1 MDDEKTPADGEKTIP
16 RERAGEADVRRV
28 RDENA
33 GTLRSAE
40 LDSRVAA
47 WLRFPLIVMI
57 VIIHVSLFY
66 WFPEDGGNW
75 FWGLFSRFFEQDRH
89 ADALAAIQLF
99 QNVLTRVAVP
109 LFFFIS
115 GYFYFY
121 KTENFDGSTWRAKTR
136 SRVKTLLVPYLVWN
150 FISAAQFF
158 LRWKFSPDGDA
169 GTLTDFLGWASGFR
183 GGDAD
188 VFVGENHPL
197 PGMVYFATAGTTVP
211 HEFLPRPLVGQFW
224 YVRDLFVVGLFSF
237 VWRPLL
243 KNRFSAA
250 ALLLAAGAAW
260 LAFGNDLHVNAQFMT
275 PGIFFFCAG
284 AAFSIHKIG
293 FSDCALPLRV
303 PATLVYAVLAFFDWR
318 WNALFGVNA
327 AFAHALT
334 HDFGIL
340 AGMIALVGW
349 AAAGVRAG
357 TLSANR
363 FLTSAV
369 FFIFGMH
376 AVAARIFERTL
387 LRLLPNDSSAWIL
400 VGFAAFALFAL
411 AFSLLAFWLVER
423 FVPVLLVPLTGGRG
437 RGKK

>member
-1 MDDEKTPADGEKTIP
+1 MRRPTKDSPPAAVAGTPALSG
-16 RERAGEADVRRV
+16 AA
-28 RDENA
+28 
-33 GTLRSAE
+33 
-40 LDSRVAA
+40 LDSRVAS

-57 VIIHVSLFY
+57 VIIHVSLFH
-66 WFPEDGGNW
+66 WFGEDGTG
-75 FWGLFSRFFEQDRH
+75 GP
-89 ADALAAIQLF
+89 AAARAVISLF
-99 QNVLTRVAVP
+99 QDVLTRVAVP

-121 KTENFDGSTWRAKTR
+121 KTETFGAGTWLAKTR

-150 FISAAQFF
+150 GVSALQFF

-169 GTLTDFLGWASGFR
+169 GTLTDFLSWATEFR

-197 PGMVYFATAGTTVP
+197 AGLLFFATAGTALP

-224 YVRDLFVVGLFSF
+224 YVRDLFLVGLFSF
-237 VWRPLL
+237 LWRPLL

-260 LAFGNDLHVNAQFMT
+260 LALGNDLHVNAQFMT

-284 AAFSIHKIG
+284 AAFSVRGLG
-293 FSDCALPLRV
+293 FSDFALPLRRG
-303 PATLVYAVLAFFDWR
+303 ALAAYAVLAFADWR
-318 WNALFGVNA
+318 WEPLFGGTA
-327 AFAHALT
+327 GSLPHTLT
-334 HDFGIL
+334 HNFGIL
-340 AGMIALVGW
+340 AGMVALVGW

-363 FLTSAV
+363 FLTAAV

-376 AVAARIFERTL
+376 AVASRIFEGTIL
-387 LRLLPNDSSAWIL
+387 PLLPNGSSAQVL
-400 VGFAAFALFAL
+400 AGFALFAL
-411 AFSLLAFWLVER
+411 FSLSFSLLAFFLVER
-423 FVPVLLVPLTGGRG
+423 FVPALLVPLTGGRG
-437 RGKK
+437 RRKN